1 MSSTRLV
8 TTGLLL
14 LGIIAA
20 GLWLAAD
27 RDAPLEQALKLPEAR
42 PLGAVALTDM
52 HGRPMTAADLRGDW
66 HLLFFGFA
74 NCPDICPITL
84 QQLASAR
91 RQLASAGVEPLPR
104 ILFISVDPA
113 RDTPEVLADYAA
125 RFGDDVV
132 AATGALDDL
141 RELAGALGIY
151 FEAAAGVG
159 DDYEASHSAAVLA
172 LNPDAELAAVVPAP
186 QATAALVHDLPIL
199 TGSR

>member
-151 FEAAAGVG
+151 FEAAAGDG
-159 DDYEASHSAAVLA
+159 DDYEVSHSAAVLV
-172 LNPDAELAAVVPAP
+172 LNPDAELAAVFPAP